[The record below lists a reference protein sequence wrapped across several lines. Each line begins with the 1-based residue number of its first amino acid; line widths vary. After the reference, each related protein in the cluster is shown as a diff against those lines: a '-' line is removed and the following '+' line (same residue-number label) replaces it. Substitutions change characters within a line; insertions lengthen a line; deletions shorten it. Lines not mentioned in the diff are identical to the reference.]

1 MECMLCPRRCGVDR
15 SVTKGFCH
23 MGDKIKVAKTMLH
36 MWEEPSI
43 STRLPEKR
51 SFARD
56 EEDKPCKKQQ
66 FEANRAE
73 NTCSAAE
80 RVENTRQSVDKT
92 QNMRG
97 SVNKTENTRGSVDNS
112 ENTRGSVDKTEN
124 MQGCAE
130 KNGKQGG
137 SGAIFFSGCSLGCV
151 YCQNRDIRSG
161 EIGKELSVQELAD
174 EMLALQEMGAYN
186 INLVTPTHFADKI
199 AESVSLIR
207 DRLKI
212 PIVYNTSGY
221 ELPETIERVSEFVDI
236 FLTDMKYFSPEVSAK
251 YSFAPDYYLYAKKSF
266 GKMIEAQPKVII
278 KDGLMKKGII
288 MRHLVLPGLRR
299 DSIKILEDVSINY
312 DISSFK
318 LSLMSQ
324 YTPSFCP
331 DKYKELKRKITTFE
345 YQSVLERA
353 IELGYDGYM
362 QDISS
367 STSLYT
373 PDFRSQAQKL

>member
-1 MECMLCPRRCGVDR
+1 MGCMLCPRRCGVDR

-23 MGDKIKVAKTMLH
+23 MGDKVKVAKAMLH

-43 STRLPEKR
+43 STRLPEK
-51 SFARD
+51 SDIAHI
-56 EEDKPCKKQQ
+56 EAEKLCKKQ
-66 FEANRAE
+66 ESDAG
-73 NTCSAAE
+73 SAG
-80 RVENTRQSVDKT
+80 NTRAVAEKA
-92 QNMRG
+92 
-97 SVNKTENTRGSVDNS
+97 
-112 ENTRGSVDKTEN
+112 ENTRGSVDKTE
-124 MQGCAE
+124 
-130 KNGKQGG
+130 KQGG

-161 EIGKELSVQELAD
+161 DIGDEISEEELAKK
-174 EMLALQEMGAYN
+174 MLELHKMGAYN

-199 AESVSLIR
+199 AASVSLIR
-207 DRLKI
+207 DKLKI

-251 YSFAPDYYLYAKKSF
+251 YSFAPDYYYYAKKSF
-266 GKMIEAQPKVII
+266 GKMLEAQPKVII
-278 KDGLMKKGII
+278 KDGLMKKGVI
-288 MRHLVLPGLRR
+288 MRHLVLPGLRK

-312 DISSFK
+312 DISSFR

-324 YTPSFCP
+324 YTSSFCP
-331 DKYKELKRKITTFE
+331 DKYGELKRKITTFE

-353 IELGYDGYM
+353 VEIGYDGYM

-373 PDFRSQAQKL
+373 PDFSSQTQKL